1 MPNRDPVIC
10 QEFLPPD
17 FSTAVD
23 NHSFFL
29 KFHIFISS
37 QHTVYSMSR
46 DGKDGNLHIF
56 PVDFWYRLTTT
67 NWQLGPQGTLFSK
80 ISTYV
85 TRVFC
90 INSHLWALE
99 TYCLE
104 KKNPCHRHLPYPYMS
119 PGRWL
124 HCWSRHVSW
133 ALPGVTPSRRLTELR
148 KSRFNSLLK
157 ALLAPRHKA
166 GSRNPEL
173 VELLEGLVCYCLGA
187 EQFW

>member
-1 MPNRDPVIC
+1 MFCFSSNMPNRDPVIC

-29 KFHIFISS
+29 QFHIFISS

-56 PVDFWYRLTTT
+56 PVDFWCRLMTI

-99 TYCLE
+99 THCLE
-104 KKNPCHRHLPYPYMS
+104 KKKNMS
-119 PGRWL
+119 SP
-124 HCWSRHVSW
+124 SSVSIYEPW
-133 ALPGVTPSRRLTELR
+133 KMT
-148 KSRFNSLLK
+148 
-157 ALLAPRHKA
+157 ALLIKA
-166 GSRNPEL
+166 RLLGSSWSNS
-173 VELLEGLVCYCLGA
+173 
-187 EQFW
+187 